1 MVPGSFRRGLA
12 AMSVDGGPGVLFAAS
27 LVAADWP
34 EIRGPGRD
42 GRCAETALA
51 ESWSPDGKNLLFKA
65 PYGGRL
71 TPVILGD
78 RLF

>member
-1 MVPGSFRRGLA
+1 MVPGTLRRGLA
-12 AMSVDGGPGVLFAAS
+12 AAIVVGGAGVLFAVS

-42 GRCAETALA
+42 GRSAETALA
-51 ESWSPDGKNLLFKA
+51 ESWSPDGENLLFKA

>member
-1 MVPGSFRRGLA
+1 MVPGTLRRGLA
-12 AMSVDGGPGVLFAAS
+12 AAIVVGGAGVLFAVS

-42 GRCAETALA
+42 GRSAETALV
-51 ESWSPDGKNLLFKA
+51 ESWSPGGENLLFKA
-65 PYGGRL
+65 PYGGRS